1 MTMDKPTHKP
11 FSQDVQQIALKNM
24 QKLRDSFPDLHQQL
38 NDEQQQQLMQIIGLS
53 DFVSRQFLRHPQ
65 WITNVFEELTVDTLS
80 EFYRSR
86 LLRQL
91 ETVSNDNEAKHII
104 RLFRQRQMV
113 TIAWR
118 DFLGFATTEQSLFDL
133 SKLAEAT
140 IIATRDWLYQNLCDL
155 YGVPCNAQGEP
166 QPLMI
171 MGMGKLGGGEL
182 NFSSD
187 IDLIFAYPE
196 AGETVGGRKPR
207 DNQEFFTRMG
217 QKLIAL
223 LDQVTIDGFA
233 YRVDMRLRPYGE
245 SGPLVCSYSALEHY
259 YQDQGREWERYA
271 MIKAR
276 VLGPFCSQKQELK
289 ELLRPFKYRRY
300 IDYTAIESLR
310 KMKRMIAQE
319 VRRRQLD
326 NNIKLGAGGIR
337 EAEFVVQ
344 NFQLIHGGRQADL
357 RKQNILLA
365 LDNIF
370 HHGYIGFNDKVELKK
385 GYLYLR
391 RVENLLQAIDDQQT
405 QTLPDNEL
413 DWQRL
418 TWAMNEPSPQAL
430 QQKIHEHMENI
441 NQQFQVCVGEDQQE
455 DDSCDWAEQIWHE
468 QDLEVAQHLAQAQ
481 GVDANELL
489 EKLFS
494 WRADILKKPIGPKG
508 RDALDKLMGYLISEL
523 CQHPKSANAFAAI
536 ALVLNRVLGRTT
548 YLELLCE
555 NPGARKQLILLCQA
569 SPWIGEQLAKFPML
583 LDELIDPAQL
593 YQITKLEDYQHE
605 LRQYCLRIPEDD
617 LELQMETLRQFKLS
631 HQLRIAAADITG
643 LLDVDAVS
651 EHLTRLAETLIK
663 QVVQYA
669 WHQTEKRHGC
679 PEHLSANQTGFAVVG
694 YGKLGGRELG
704 YGSDLDLVFLHN
716 CQDKASLTNG
726 EKQIESTRFYAK
738 LAQKIIH
745 LFATRTSSGELYEV
759 DMRLRPS
766 GASGLLVSEIER
778 FGEYQHQAKTWEQ
791 QALVRARMIDGND
804 ELYEQFERHRQS
816 VLTQPRDQG
825 LLKTEIDAM
834 REKMMAHLL
843 SVTDEQFD
851 LKHSRGGIVDIEFM
865 TQYWVLAYSD
875 QYPRLA
881 KYSDNLRVLKTLIKL
896 DLLSKED
903 VTRLLE
909 AYQYYRKISH
919 HCALVGL
926 STKVMLS
933 KEIEQYVK
941 HVTSCYERILKQV

>member
-1 MTMDKPTHKP
+1 MDKQTNKP
-11 FSQDVQQIALKNM
+11 FNLDIEKIASQSVQQLKD
-24 QKLRDSFPDLHQQL
+24 RFPEIYQQL
-38 NDEQQQQLMQIIGLS
+38 NSEQQQELKQIFGLS
-53 DFVSRQFLRHPQ
+53 DFVYRQLLRNPQ
-65 WITNVFEELTVDTLS
+65 WIANILEELHEDCLS

-91 ETVSNDNEAKHII
+91 DEVKDDADAKRII

-118 DFLGFATTEQSLFDL
+118 DFLGYCTTEQSLYDL

-140 IIATRDWLYQNLCDL
+140 IIGTRDWLYKGLCGL
-155 YGVPCNAQGEP
+155 YGTPVNVKGEA

-187 IDLIFAYPE
+187 VDLIFAYPE
-196 AGETVGGRKPR
+196 AGETVGGRKTR

-217 QKLIAL
+217 QKLISL

-259 YQDQGREWERYA
+259 YQVQGREWERYA

-276 VLGPFCSQKQELK
+276 VLGPFCQHKRELK

-300 IDYTAIESLR
+300 IDYTAIDSLR
-310 KMKRMIAQE
+310 KMKRMINQE

-337 EAEFVVQ
+337 EAEFIVQ
-344 NFQLIHGGRQADL
+344 NFQLIHGGRQPDL
-357 RKQNILLA
+357 RKPNLLLA
-365 LDNIF
+365 LENVF
-370 HHGYIGFNDKVELKK
+370 HHGFIGFNDKVELKA

-405 QTLPDNEL
+405 QTLPDNDL
-413 DWQRL
+413 NWQRL
-418 TWAMNEPSPQAL
+418 TWAMDEDSPNSL
-430 QQKIHEHMENI
+430 QQKIIEHMENI
-441 NQQFQVCVGEDQQE
+441 HKHFQACIGETQQE
-455 DDSCDWAEQIWHE
+455 EDSCDWAEQIWHE
-468 QDLEVAQHLAQAQ
+468 QELEVAERLAQKQ
-481 GVDANELL
+481 GIEASELL
-489 EKLFS
+489 TKVFS

-508 RDALDKLMGYLISEL
+508 RDALDKLMVYLIAEL
-523 CQHPKSANAFAAI
+523 CQQSKSALAFSAI
-536 ALVLNRVLGRTT
+536 ALVLNRVIGRTT
-548 YLELLCE
+548 YLDLLCE
-555 NPGARKQLILLCQA
+555 NPGARNQLILLCQA

-593 YQITKLEDYQHE
+593 YQITKLDDYQQE

-643 LLDVDAVS
+643 LLDVDEVS

-669 WHQTEKRHGC
+669 WYQTTLRHGL
-679 PEHLSANQTGFAVVG
+679 PQHLGINETGFAVVG

-716 CQDKASLTNG
+716 CQDKSCVTTG

-738 LAQKIIH
+738 LAQRIIH
-745 LFATRTSSGELYEV
+745 LFSTRTSSGELYEV

-766 GASGLLVSEIER
+766 GASGLLVSEINR
-778 FGEYQHQAKTWEQ
+778 FGEYQQQAKTWEH
-791 QALVRARMIDGND
+791 QALVRARMIDGSHD
-804 ELYEQFERHRQS
+804 LYKQFEGYRQS
-816 VLTQPRDQG
+816 VLTMFRDQAQ
-825 LLKTEIDAM
+825 LKAEIDAM
-834 REKMMAHLL
+834 RSKMMAHLL
-843 SVTDEQFD
+843 SASSEQFD

-865 TQYWVLAYSD
+865 TQYWVLAFSH
-875 QYPRLA
+875 QYPELA
-881 KYSDNLRVLKTLIKL
+881 KYSDNMRVLKTLIKL
-896 DLLSKED
+896 ELLTKLEAKL
-903 VTRLLE
+903 LLE
-909 AYQYYRKISH
+909 GYQYYRKAGHYS
-919 HCALVGL
+919 ALMGL
-926 STKVMLS
+926 STIVELNT
-933 KEIEQYVK
+933 EIEKYAEFVTESYQRIVK
-941 HVTSCYERILKQV
+941 GE